1 MQALDAKIQ
10 KWATGKKGN
19 IRSLLSTLQYVR
31 LEISCSIEGHEYS
44 KFGLIYITLLLG
56 LIPCCI
62 TLLMSLIKSCIK
74 KN

>member
-1 MQALDAKIQ
+1 MQDLDAKIQ

-31 LEISCSIEGHEYS
+31 LEISCSFESHKYS
-44 KFGLIYITLLLG
+44 KLGLICITLLLG
-56 LIPCCI
+56 LISRCI
-62 TLLMSLIKSCIK
+62 TLLMSLICNVS